1 MLLDTYFDRGSIS
14 IVYFILQIL
23 RVGKEN
29 ASRYTLLS
37 SGVQA
42 IENKLEELTNENLRL
57 ENDIERVE
65 LLHKKKAWLEF
76 DDQNQ
81 HLQSLQSA
89 PDLLNEQLNNNER
102 RLQSIEQKIASV
114 GEETPLGKV

>member
-1 MLLDTYFDRGSIS
+1 MLLDTYFARGSIS
-14 IVYFILQIL
+14 IVYFILQTI

-65 LLHKKKAWLEF
+65 LLRKKKAWLEF

-89 PDLLNEQLNNNER
+89 PELLNEQLNNNER

-114 GEETPLGKV
+114 GAETALGKV

>member
-42 IENKLEELTNENLRL
+42 IENKLEELTKENLFEGDRSL
-57 ENDIERVE
+57 YQ
-65 LLHKKKAWLEF
+65 LLATG
-76 DDQNQ
+76 
-81 HLQSLQSA
+81 
-89 PDLLNEQLNNNER
+89 
-102 RLQSIEQKIASV
+102 I
-114 GEETPLGKV
+114 